1 MNGVCEPVAV
11 DGIVEMKF
19 TIQREGHLHGENGVH
34 PVRRLVR
41 VEALDADEERIWGSP
56 ICRDPRYSSDYLS
69 KQSEMI
75 SANARFVGINY
86 QELLSEQAEKG
97 EYFTYNT
104 KFAFEVMES
113 VEQAEANE
121 TADIMEMIDL
131 PPM

>member
-1 MNGVCEPVAV
+1 
-11 DGIVEMKF
+11 
-19 TIQREGHLHGENGVH
+19 
-34 PVRRLVR
+34 
-41 VEALDADEERIWGSP
+41 
-56 ICRDPRYSSDYLS
+56 
-69 KQSEMI
+69 MI

-104 KFAFEVMES
+104 MFAFEVMES

-121 TADIMEMIDL
+121 TADIMEMVNL